1 MAKGKKTC
9 KILKEIRRQIAEAND
24 IEYVVEE
31 CQYKGECLGTCPK
44 CEAEVRYLEQQLHQR
59 QLLGKAVVLAGV
71 SVGMFT
77 LSSCDFASSSQ
88 GKVEKAT
95 SSEEQSNYR
104 REAKVVRRVV
114 GDGELTGDVEYFDSV
129 AIKEPVSKSVRG
141 TAPVV
146 KKDVEDKCLPKE
158 GEIGFDNPNEV
169 DSSWVIKGVKIES
182 KELENGVYEYVE
194 EMPSYPG
201 GMAELMRFVYKNF
214 KYPKEVEE
222 LGIQS
227 RIMCTLV
234 INEDGSISDIKV
246 VRSVHPLYDAE
257 FVRVVEAMPKWN
269 PGKHNGKPVKVK
281 YTIPMT
287 MCFRN

>member
-24 IEYVVEE
+24 IEYAVEE
-31 CQYKGECLGTCPK
+31 CQYKGDCLGTCPK

-77 LSSCDFASSSQ
+77 LSSCNLNNKTQ
-88 GKVEKAT
+88 G
-95 SSEEQSNYR
+95 EQ
-104 REAKVVRRVV
+104 
-114 GDGELTGDVEYFDSV
+114 LTGDTIYQD
-129 AIKEPVSKSVRG
+129 ITPQPKEPKVERTPENCTTGMVGPEDDGTSVSKVKSSVKFV
-141 TAPVV
+141 AP
-146 KKDVEDKCLPKE
+146 
-158 GEIGFDNPNEV
+158 
-169 DSSWVIKGVKIES
+169 VIKGDVEVLPKSS
-182 KELENGVYEYVE
+182 KEKGLSVEKGNGEVESDSYDKYKPNENGVYDVVE
-194 EMPSYPG
+194 EMPTYPG
-201 GMAELMRFVYKNF
+201 GMSALMAFVLKNF

-222 LGIQS
+222 EGIQG
-227 RIMCTLV
+227 RIVCTLV
-234 INEDGSISDIKV
+234 VNEDGSISDINV

-257 FVRVVEAMPKWN
+257 FVRVIEAIPKWN

-287 MCFRN
+287 MCLRN